1 MPQDRRNSQPGPA
14 DMEPSRYEL
23 TLLRALAR
31 EFPNID
37 SALAEIARLSAVL
50 TLPKG
55 TVHVISDIHGEDKKL
70 RHVINNASGTLRPL
84 VEKLFLDKME
94 PSEFQEFL
102 TLTFYPA
109 EVTLR
114 LEQTLT
120 DPGELRTYARRTL
133 RHQFELVRVLASRY
147 SLKRAMQVFPPEFAD
162 LFSEML
168 HEPTNERGPEF
179 FEAIVDEMLR
189 RGRALHLIHITGR
202 LIRNLAIYE
211 LIIGGD
217 AYIYQVTSSWNKHVD
232 LYTIYTQ
239 FNIYITTEHNVAA

>member
-1 MPQDRRNSQPGPA
+1 MNAIHDGERDGQPSSRLA
-14 DMEPSRYEL
+14 EPSRYEL

-84 VEKLFLDKME
+84 IERLFQQRMAPKQ
-94 PSEFQEFL
+94 FQEFL
-102 TLTFYPA
+102 TLIFYPA
-109 EVTLR
+109 EVTQL
-114 LEQTLT
+114 LEQSLT
-120 DPGELRTYARRTL
+120 DREELRTYARRTL
-133 RHQFELVRVLASRY
+133 QYQFELVRVLATRY
-147 SLKRAMQVFPPEFAD
+147 SLKRAMQVFPREYAD

-168 HEPTNERGPEF
+168 HQPTSERGREF
-179 FEAIVDEMLR
+179 VDTVVDELLLR
-189 RGRALHLIHITGR
+189 SRALHLIHITGR

-217 AYIYQVTSSWNKHVD
+217 CWDRGPRGDRVVD
-232 LYTIYTQ
+232 
-239 FNIYITTEHNVAA
+239 

>member
-1 MPQDRRNSQPGPA
+1 MSAIYEEERNETPGKRHT
-14 DMEPSRYEL
+14 EPSRYEL

-84 VEKLFLDKME
+84 VEHLFERRME
-94 PSEFQEFL
+94 PQQFQEFL
-102 TLTFYPA
+102 TLIFYPA

-120 DPGELRTYARRTL
+120 DREELRTFARRTL

-147 SLKRAMQVFPPEFAD
+147 SLKPRD
-162 LFSEML
+162 LAPAAFSC
-168 HEPTNERGPEF
+168 
-179 FEAIVDEMLR
+179 
-189 RGRALHLIHITGR
+189 R
-202 LIRNLAIYE
+202 LAFR
-211 LIIGGD
+211 
-217 AYIYQVTSSWNKHVD
+217 
-232 LYTIYTQ
+232 
-239 FNIYITTEHNVAA
+239 